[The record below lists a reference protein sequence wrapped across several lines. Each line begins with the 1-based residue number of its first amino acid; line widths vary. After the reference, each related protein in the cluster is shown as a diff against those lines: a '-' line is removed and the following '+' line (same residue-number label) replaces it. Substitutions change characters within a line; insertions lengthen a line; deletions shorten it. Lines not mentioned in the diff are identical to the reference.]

1 MRQLALFWGL
11 IIFVLL
17 TAVGCSNPL
26 NTEKIEV
33 HETKNPDAEE
43 VLTLDPEADIF
54 QLDGVIYKTKIDWVE
69 ELNLTKGEQVG
80 EIKIRNDSDTDFEDE
95 MSNKLP
101 VGSNIFSTIEKEGP
115 ILLVELE
122 GKLLKYYALVEG

>member
-1 MRQLALFWGL
+1 M

-17 TAVGCSNPL
+17 TAVGCSNSL

-69 ELNLTKGEQVG
+69 ELTLTKGEQVG

-122 GKLLKYYALVEG
+122 GELLKYYALVEG

>member
-17 TAVGCSNPL
+17 TAVGCSNSL

-69 ELNLTKGEQVG
+69 ELTLTKGEQVG

>member
-1 MRQLALFWGL
+1 MRQLVSFWGL

-17 TAVGCSNPL
+17 TAVGCSNSL

-69 ELNLTKGEQVG
+69 ELTLTKGEQVG

>member
-1 MRQLALFWGL
+1 MRLPALFLGL

-17 TAVGCSNPL
+17 TAVGCSNSL

-54 QLDGVIYKTKIDWVE
+54 QLDGVIYKTGIDWVE
-69 ELNLTKGEQVG
+69 ELTLTKGEQVG
-80 EIKIRNDSDTDFEDE
+80 EIKKE
-95 MSNKLP
+95 MIQTQTLKTKCRIS
-101 VGSNIFSTIEKEGP
+101 S
-115 ILLVELE
+115 LLVQRSFQL
-122 GKLLKYYALVEG
+122 

>member
-17 TAVGCSNPL
+17 TAVGCSNSL

-69 ELNLTKGEQVG
+69 ELTLTKGEQVG

-122 GKLLKYYALVEG
+122 GELLKYYALVEG

>member
-17 TAVGCSNPL
+17 TAVGCSNSL

-54 QLDGVIYKTKIDWVE
+54 QFDGVIYKTKIDWVE
-69 ELNLTKGEQVG
+69 ELTLTKGEQVG